1 MLTPQQ
7 AADAAM
13 NYLLSLSPQLLGGRD
28 EPRLEEISNEEAG
41 KWHVIL
47 SYVAR
52 PSEDAMNGVRNDF
65 ARSLMRYRLFKEF
78 VVDADNGSVLTM
90 KNPADA

>member
-7 AADAAM
+7 AAESAM
-13 NYLLSLSPQLLGGRD
+13 NYLLSLSSDLLGGRD
-28 EPRLEEISNEEAG
+28 EPRLEEISKEEAG

-47 SYVAR
+47 SYIAR
-52 PSEDAMNGVRNDF
+52 PKNGVENEF
-65 ARSLMRYRLFKEF
+65 AKSLMRYRRYKEF
-78 VVDADNGSVLTM
+78 VVDADSGSVLKM

>member
-7 AADAAM
+7 AAEAAM

-28 EPRLEEISNEEAG
+28 EPRLEEISNEDNG
-41 KWHVIL
+41 KWHVVL
-47 SYVAR
+47 SYMAR
-52 PSEDAMNGVRNDF
+52 PNEDSVRDVENKF
-65 ARSLMRYRLFKEF
+65 AKSLMRYRLFKEF
-78 VVDADNGSVLTM
+78 VVDAKSGNVLRM